1 MMYYIK
7 NIVNYFHHS
16 FKNRRFIKSNIF
28 KNKNSDTLFILGSGE
43 SINSIK
49 IWDKIR
55 SHDSIGFNYFI
66 FNNFVPSFYILE
78 STYPEYKDEY
88 NAQLLL
94 IEKKINTLKSSKVFL
109 NISRGYEGIKKILD
123 KNSINYKLIFHLN
136 YNSNDVE
143 DLKKRIKHKKY
154 YFIKDL
160 ILLGQGVASIERL
173 CLKAFFSGYKK
184 IVLCGVDL
192 NNKNYFFE
200 KNQLFTED
208 IKKISN
214 KIMESKNMA
223 HKRNRHTT
231 SDIKY
236 CKGGIVVQDV
246 LSIYQKFI
254 FKNDCQIFVEN
265 EKSLLKQFFP
275 VYNDF

>member
-7 NIVNYFHHS
+7 SIVNYFHHS

-55 SHDSIGFNYFI
+55 SHDSVGFNYFI

-160 ILLGQGVASIERL
+160 ILLGQGVASI
-173 CLKAFFSGYKK
+173 
-184 IVLCGVDL
+184 
-192 NNKNYFFE
+192 
-200 KNQLFTED
+200 
-208 IKKISN
+208 
-214 KIMESKNMA
+214 
-223 HKRNRHTT
+223 
-231 SDIKY
+231 
-236 CKGGIVVQDV
+236 
-246 LSIYQKFI
+246 
-254 FKNDCQIFVEN
+254 
-265 EKSLLKQFFP
+265 
-275 VYNDF
+275 

>member
-94 IEKKINTLKSSKVFL
+94 IEKKI
-109 NISRGYEGIKKILD
+109 
-123 KNSINYKLIFHLN
+123 
-136 YNSNDVE
+136 
-143 DLKKRIKHKKY
+143 
-154 YFIKDL
+154 FIT
-160 ILLGQGVASIERL
+160 
-173 CLKAFFSGYKK
+173 
-184 IVLCGVDL
+184 
-192 NNKNYFFE
+192 N
-200 KNQLFTED
+200 
-208 IKKISN
+208 
-214 KIMESKNMA
+214 
-223 HKRNRHTT
+223 
-231 SDIKY
+231 
-236 CKGGIVVQDV
+236 
-246 LSIYQKFI
+246 LSFI
-254 FKNDCQIFVEN
+254 FN
-265 EKSLLKQFFP
+265 
-275 VYNDF
+275 